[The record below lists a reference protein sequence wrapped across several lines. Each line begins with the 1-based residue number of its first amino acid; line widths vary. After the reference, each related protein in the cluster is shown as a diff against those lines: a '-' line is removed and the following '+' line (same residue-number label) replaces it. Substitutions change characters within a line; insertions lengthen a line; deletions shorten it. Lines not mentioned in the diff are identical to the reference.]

1 MLQRKFID
9 TLLEWKR
16 VKGRECLLVKGA
28 RQIGKTY
35 IIREFAK
42 ANYTNFIEI
51 NLLRDA
57 RFKSAFEQAPDLS
70 FNSIFSQLTLIDPSI
85 HFAPN
90 QTLLFIDEIQ
100 ECGAARTALKFI
112 GEETRVDCIASGS
125 MLGIAYKKISSIPVG
140 YERQIEMFSLDFEEF
155 LWAKGYNEP
164 QLSILREFFN
174 KKEKVPTAVN
184 NTMLGLLR
192 EYMAVGGMPYVVQT
206 YIDTNNYALVY
217 AEQTKIINSYLDD
230 IAKYA
235 SETEKPKARN
245 CYLSIPRQLAKETK
259 KFQYSVVAKG
269 GTARKFDNSL
279 DWLND
284 AGLIKFCKNV
294 SLPVFPL
301 KAYIKDEQFKVYLSD
316 IGLLTA
322 MYDFDMKAAVVNNT
336 LSGPAKGGIY
346 ENLIADI
353 LFKKNRPLNYYKN
366 DNNTQEIEFLLTD
379 NAVVIPIEVKSGN
392 GATVSLNE
400 IITKFNPPYALKFV
414 AGNVGVVGKKIS
426 YPLYMAMFL

>member
-1 MLQRKFID
+1 MLKRKFMD
-9 TLLEWKR
+9 TLLEWKHT
-16 VKGRECLLVKGA
+16 KSRECLLIKGA

-42 ANYTNFIEI
+42 ASYSNVIEI
-51 NLLRDA
+51 NFLRDT
-57 RFKSAFEQAPDLS
+57 RFKKAFEQAPDLS
-70 FNSIFSQLTLIDPSI
+70 FNAVFSQLTLIEPSI
-85 HFAPN
+85 HFMPN
-90 QTLLFIDEIQ
+90 QTLLFLDEIQ

-112 GEETRVDCIASGS
+112 AEEDRVDCIASGS

-155 LWAKGYNEP
+155 LWAKGYDKA
-164 QLSILREFFN
+164 QLSILHGFFDR
-174 KKEKVPTAVN
+174 KEKVPTAVN
-184 NTMLGLLR
+184 ETMLGCLR

-206 YIDTNNYALVY
+206 YIDTNNYALVF
-217 AEQTKIINSYLDD
+217 AEQTKIISSYLDD
-230 IAKYA
+230 IAKYT
-235 SETEKPKARN
+235 SESEKPKARN

-259 KFQYSVVAKG
+259 KFQYSVVEKG
-269 GTARKFDNSL
+269 GTSRKFDNSL

-301 KAYIKDEQFKVYLSD
+301 KAYIKDDQFKVYLSD

-322 MYDFDMKAAVVNNT
+322 MYDFDMKSAIVNNT
-336 LSGPAKGGIY
+336 LTGPAKGGIY

-353 LFKKNRPLNYYKN
+353 LFKKNCPLNYYKT
-366 DNNTQEIEFLLTD
+366 DNNTQEIEFLLTE
-379 NAVVIPIEVKSGN
+379 NAAVIPIEVKSGN
-392 GATVSLNE
+392 GATLSLNE
-400 IITKFNPPYALKFV
+400 ITAKFNPPYTLKFIT
-414 AGNVGVVGKKIS
+414 GNVGVSDKKIT